1 MNQDRKQP
9 DGGGSNRGSR
19 PRFSIKSIMVVTA
32 VFAASG
38 ASLGHL
44 WRAAHGDQSEI
55 GQFVIVTAMLPMV
68 VLVAAS
74 WFFKIFGRFIK

>member
-1 MNQDRKQP
+1 MQP
-9 DGGGSNRGSR
+9 PSHPPERPPSR
-19 PRFSIKSIMVVTA
+19 AIFSIKSILVVTV
-32 VFAASG
+32 VFAASA

-44 WRAAHGDQSEI
+44 WRAAHGDQGEV

-68 VLVAAS
+68 VVVAAS